1 MPHPDAAASIIHF
14 LAVGY
19 RREMLWTMA
28 RTLVERGA
36 PLTEPPGSHSI
47 STILRQIDP
56 PSEGGSGTDDY
67 ALFAKAMADRGVPV
81 PRQEKAKPGP

>member
-1 MPHPDAAASIIHF
+1 M
-14 LAVGY
+14 GY